1 MNGTFEFLDYLIFGL
16 YAITIL
22 AIGLWVSRDKDGKQ
36 KNAEDYF
43 LASKSLPWWAVG
55 TSLIAANISA
65 EQFIGMSGSGF
76 ALGLAIASY
85 EWMAAITLLVVGKYF
100 LPIFIEKG
108 LYTIPEFIEKRFSTN
123 LKTILAIF
131 WIALFVFVNLT
142 TVLFLGGKALDTI
155 IGVGDGSILLNSII
169 GLGLFAAA
177 YSLWG
182 GLASVAWT
190 DVIQVVILIF
200 GGLLM
205 TYFALANVT
214 DSGSFIDGMKY
225 VYEKAPERFSM
236 ILSKGEIIKPNGG
249 DAWWDLPGLAV
260 LIGGIWVANLYYWGF
275 NQYIIQ
281 RTLAAKSL
289 AEGQKGIVFAA
300 FLKLII
306 PVIVVLPGII
316 AYVMNLDDSGVL
328 TAASVD
334 PGFIGA
340 AGNIANDNAA
350 PWLIKNFIPV
360 GVKGLIL
367 AALAAAIVSSLAS
380 MLNSTSTIFTM
391 DIYRSHFNKNASD
404 AQMVFVGRI
413 TAVVALIIAI
423 IIAPQLGSL
432 GQVFIFI
439 QEYTGVVSPGI
450 LAVFLMGLFYKKA
463 TNNAAIWGAI
473 LSIPI
478 AMYFKVAPTGWSD
491 ASIFVELPFMH
502 QMGYTCIATL
512 AVIALISYL
521 DGNKDMD
528 DYDNIMNDLS
538 LNPNS
543 IPLLAGE
550 VVHADQNGKCA
561 DMNLIIASLPDVIP
575 KAHIISS
582 SGCNAHE
589 DNVHFNSE
597 GYREL
602 GKRYAHKMISLL
614 ENKEIE
620 D

>member
-1 MNGTFEFLDYLIFGL
+1 MSGTFELLDYLIFGL

-22 AIGLWVSRDKDGKQ
+22 GIGLWVSRDKKGKQ

-55 TSLIAANISA
+55 ASLIAANISA

-108 LYTIPEFIEKRFSTN
+108 LYTIPEFIEKRYSTN

-236 ILSKGEIIKPNGG
+236 ILSQGEIIKPNGG

-260 LIGGIWVANLYYWGF
+260 LIGGMWVANLYYWGF

-316 AYVMNLDDSGVL
+316 AYVMNIDDSGML
-328 TAASVD
+328 TTASVD

-340 AGNIANDNAA
+340 AGNFANDNAA

-391 DIYRSHFNKNASD
+391 DIYKSHFNKNASD
-404 AQMVFVGRI
+404 AKMVSVGRI
-413 TAVVALIIAI
+413 TAVVALVIAI

-463 TNNAAIWGAI
+463 TNNGAIWGAI

-478 AMYFKVAPTGWSD
+478 AMYFKVAPKGWSD

-512 AVIALISYL
+512 AIIALISYL
-521 DGNKDMD
+521 DGNQD
-528 DYDNIMNDLS
+528 DPKGINLTKKLFATNNTFNIGAFS
-538 LNPNS
+538 V
-543 IPLLAGE
+543 LLITAF
-550 VVHADQNGKCA
+550 
-561 DMNLIIASLPDVIP
+561 L
-575 KAHIISS
+575 
-582 SGCNAHE
+582 
-589 DNVHFNSE
+589 
-597 GYREL
+597 
-602 GKRYAHKMISLL
+602 YAMFW
-614 ENKEIE
+614 
-620 D
+620 

>member
-1 MNGTFEFLDYLIFGL
+1 MSGTFELLDYLIFGL

-22 AIGLWVSRDKDGKQ
+22 GIGLWVSRDKKGKQ

-55 TSLIAANISA
+55 ASLIAANISA

-108 LYTIPEFIEKRFSTN
+108 LYTIPEFIEKRYSTN
-123 LKTILAIF
+123 LKTILAVF

-236 ILSKGEIIKPNGG
+236 ILSQGEIIKPNGG

-260 LIGGIWVANLYYWGF
+260 LIGGMWVANLYYWGF

-316 AYVMNLDDSGVL
+316 AYVMNIDDSGML
-328 TAASVD
+328 TTASVD

-340 AGNIANDNAA
+340 AGNFANDNAA

-391 DIYRSHFNKNASD
+391 DIYKSHFNKNASD
-404 AQMVFVGRI
+404 AKMVSVGRI
-413 TAVVALIIAI
+413 TAVVALVIAI

-463 TNNAAIWGAI
+463 TNNGAIWGAI

-478 AMYFKVAPTGWSD
+478 AMYFKVAPKGWSD

-512 AVIALISYL
+512 AIIALISYL
-521 DGNKDMD
+521 DGNQD
-528 DYDNIMNDLS
+528 DPKGINLTKKLFATNNTFNIGAFS
-538 LNPNS
+538 V
-543 IPLLAGE
+543 LLITAF
-550 VVHADQNGKCA
+550 
-561 DMNLIIASLPDVIP
+561 L
-575 KAHIISS
+575 
-582 SGCNAHE
+582 
-589 DNVHFNSE
+589 
-597 GYREL
+597 
-602 GKRYAHKMISLL
+602 YAMFW
-614 ENKEIE
+614 
-620 D
+620 

>member
-1 MNGTFEFLDYLIFGL
+1 MSGNFELLDYLIFGL
-16 YAITIL
+16 YALTIL
-22 AIGLWVSRDKDGKQ
+22 GIGLWVSRDKKGKQ

-108 LYTIPEFIEKRFSTN
+108 LYTIPEFIEKRYSTN

-155 IGVGDGSILLNSII
+155 IGVGDGAILLNSII

-190 DVIQVVILIF
+190 DVIQVIILIF

-205 TYFALANVT
+205 TYFALLNVT
-214 DSGSFIDGMKY
+214 DSGSFIDGLKY

-316 AYVMNLDDSGVL
+316 AYVMNIDESGFL
-328 TAASVD
+328 TASSVD

-340 AGNIANDNAA
+340 AGNFANDNAA

-391 DIYRSHFNKNASD
+391 DIYKSHFNKNASD
-404 AQMVFVGRI
+404 AKMVSVGRI

-478 AMYFKVAPTGWSD
+478 AMYFKVAPKGWNE

-502 QMGYTCIATL
+502 QMGYTCLATIAIIT
-512 AVIALISYL
+512 IISYFE
-521 DGNKDMD
+521 GNQD
-528 DYDNIMNDLS
+528 DPKGINLTKKLFATNKTFNIGAFS
-538 LNPNS
+538 V
-543 IPLLAGE
+543 LLITAF
-550 VVHADQNGKCA
+550 
-561 DMNLIIASLPDVIP
+561 L
-575 KAHIISS
+575 
-582 SGCNAHE
+582 
-589 DNVHFNSE
+589 
-597 GYREL
+597 
-602 GKRYAHKMISLL
+602 YAMFW
-614 ENKEIE
+614 
-620 D
+620 

>member
-16 YAITIL
+16 YAVTIL

-100 LPIFIEKG
+100 LPIFIDKG

-328 TAASVD
+328 TVASVD

-391 DIYRSHFNKNASD
+391 DIYRSHFNKNATD
-404 AQMVFVGRI
+404 AQMVSVGRI

-478 AMYFKVAPTGWSD
+478 AMYFKVAPKGWSD

-502 QMGYTCIATL
+502 QMGYTCLVTL
-512 AVIALISYL
+512 ALIAFISYL
-521 DGNKDMD
+521 DGNKDD
-528 DYDNIMNDLS
+528 SKGINLTKKLFATNNTFNIGAFS
-538 LNPNS
+538 
-543 IPLLAGE
+543 
-550 VVHADQNGKCA
+550 VV
-561 DMNLIIASLPDVIP
+561 LITAFL
-575 KAHIISS
+575 
-582 SGCNAHE
+582 
-589 DNVHFNSE
+589 
-597 GYREL
+597 
-602 GKRYAHKMISLL
+602 YAMFW
-614 ENKEIE
+614 
-620 D
+620 